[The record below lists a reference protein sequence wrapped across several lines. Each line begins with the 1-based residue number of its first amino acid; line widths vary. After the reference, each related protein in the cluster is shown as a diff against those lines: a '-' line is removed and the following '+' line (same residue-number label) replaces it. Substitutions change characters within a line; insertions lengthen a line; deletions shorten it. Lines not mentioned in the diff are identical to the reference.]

1 MQEKNRCVKCART
14 IKPPYRFLKRNSPF
28 IGLFVAL
35 WFFTSGFYPF
45 PLYIA
50 TGKPLDPVI
59 MQPILIA
66 TVIMIIPF
74 AFLIVAWKKRP

>member
-1 MQEKNRCVKCART
+1 MQEKSKCVKCAR
-14 IKPPYRFLKRNSPF
+14 IKKPPYRFLKRNSPF
-28 IGLFVAL
+28 IALFVAL

-50 TGKPLDPVI
+50 TGKPIDPVI